1 MADMTDTVSTPAS
14 ASPTPRPVV
23 SAVAPLRRAIFRWL
37 WVAGVAS
44 NVGTWMH
51 EVGAGWLMTDLVGG
65 GTSHPTGNATDGAR
79 LLVSL
84 VQAATTLPLFLLAIP
99 AGALADVF
107 DRRRVLLFAQ
117 SWMMLVAA
125 GLAFL
130 SHRGAIEPGELLL
143 LTLALGVGAAIS
155 NPAWQTMMTDLVPR
169 EELPAASALNSVSLN
184 LSRAIGPAIGGLIVA
199 RFGPWATFTV
209 NAASFV
215 GVLTVLATW
224 RTPAVAGQMQG
235 ERFFGAMKAGVRYVM
250 HSPAMIGVLVRTVTF
265 AVFASSLWALMPLV
279 ARQHLSMGA
288 NGYGIL
294 FGSLGV
300 GAVASVL
307 ILQRLLAR
315 FGRHTLMLGASGLY
329 ACMLVAMAFTTV
341 GWLGCVIML
350 FVGAAWI
357 TVIMCI
363 NVSAQS
369 GTPVWVRARG
379 MGCYLAVFYGS
390 MALGSVVWG
399 WVSSRIGIPGTLLIA
414 AAGIIV
420 APLLTWR
427 YKLHDIAAADLSH
440 VRHWEDPDTTHPIDP
455 QAGPVVITIEYR
467 VSPENA
473 DVFREAMR
481 PVSVTR
487 YRDGAISWLLSRDTE
502 DPTRWLE
509 VFIVETWE
517 EHLRQH
523 DRVTEADRRV
533 QQHAKSFQID
543 GKPVVSHWI
552 AAG

>member
-1 MADMTDTVSTPAS
+1 MTDSVSPPGS
-14 ASPTPRPVV
+14 ASHAPRSVV
-23 SAVAPLRRAIFRWL
+23 SAAAPLRRAIFRWL

-51 EVGAGWLMTDLVGG
+51 EVGAGWLMTDLAGG
-65 GTSHPTGNATDGAR
+65 GAAHAAGNATDGAR
-79 LLVSL
+79 MLVSL

-107 DRRRVLLFAQ
+107 DRRRVLIFAQ
-117 SWMMLVAA
+117 GWMMLVAA
-125 GLAFL
+125 ALAFL

-155 NPAWQTMMTDLVPR
+155 NPAWQTLMTDLVPR

-184 LSRAIGPAIGGLIVA
+184 LSRAIGPALGGLIVA
-199 RFGPWATFTV
+199 SLGAWATFTV

-215 GVLTVLATW
+215 GVLAVLATW
-224 RTPAVAGQMQG
+224 RTAPVTSQMQG

-250 HSPAMIGVLVRTVTF
+250 HSPAMIGVLVRTVAF
-265 AVFASSLWALMPLV
+265 AVFASSLWALMPLI

-307 ILQRLLAR
+307 ILQRVLAR
-315 FGRHTLMLGASGLY
+315 LGRHTLMLGASALY

-357 TVIMCI
+357 TVIMCV

-369 GTPVWVRARG
+369 GTPAWVRARG

-399 WVSSRIGIPGTLLIA
+399 WIASRVGIPGTLLIS
-414 AAGIIV
+414 AAGIFI

-473 DVFREAMR
+473 DAFREAMR

-533 QQHAKSFQID
+533 QQHAKNFQISD
-543 GKPVVSHWI
+543 KPVVSHWI

>member
-1 MADMTDTVSTPAS
+1 M
-14 ASPTPRPVV
+14 
-23 SAVAPLRRAIFRWL
+23 APLRRSIFRWL
-37 WVAGVAS
+37 WIAGVAS
-44 NVGTWMH
+44 NIGTWMH
-51 EVGAGWLMTDLVGG
+51 EVGAGWLMTDLVGSNAG
-65 GTSHPTGNATDGAR
+65 HSSGNASDGAR

-117 SWMMLVAA
+117 AWMMFVAA
-125 GLAFL
+125 TLAFL

-143 LTLALGVGAAIS
+143 LTLALGVGAAVS
-155 NPAWQTMMTDLVPR
+155 NPAWQTLMTDLVPR
-169 EELPAASALNSVSLN
+169 DELPAASALNSVSLN
-184 LSRAIGPAIGGLIVA
+184 LSRAIGPAVGGLIVA
-199 RFGPWATFTV
+199 QFGPWATFTV

-215 GVLTVLATW
+215 GVLTVLASW
-224 RTPAVAGQMQG
+224 RTPAVTGQMQG
-235 ERFFGAMKAGVRYVM
+235 ERFFGAIKAGVRYVVY
-250 HSPAMIGVLVRTVTF
+250 SPAMLGVLVRTVAF
-265 AVFASSLWALMPLV
+265 AFFASSLWALMPII
-279 ARQHLSMGA
+279 ARQHLVMRA
-288 NGYGIL
+288 NGYGL
-294 FGSLGV
+294 LLGALGV
-300 GAVASVL
+300 GAVASVA
-307 ILQRLLAR
+307 ILPRLLAR
-315 FGRHTLMLGASGLY
+315 FGRHALMLGASALY
-329 ACMLVAMAFTTV
+329 ACVLGAMAFTTTD
-341 GWLGCVIML
+341 WLGCVFML
-350 FVGAAWI
+350 FIGAAWI
-357 TVIMCI
+357 TVIMCV

-369 GTPVWVRARG
+369 GTPSWVRARG

-399 WVSSRIGIPGTLLIA
+399 WVASRIGIPGALVVS
-414 AAGIIV
+414 AAGIII

-440 VRHWEDPDTTHPIDP
+440 ARHWEDPDTAHPIDP
-455 QAGPVVITIEYR
+455 AAGPVVITIEY
-467 VSPENA
+467 SIAPENA
-473 DVFREAMR
+473 DAFRAAMK

-533 QQHAKSFQID
+533 QQHAKSFQLA